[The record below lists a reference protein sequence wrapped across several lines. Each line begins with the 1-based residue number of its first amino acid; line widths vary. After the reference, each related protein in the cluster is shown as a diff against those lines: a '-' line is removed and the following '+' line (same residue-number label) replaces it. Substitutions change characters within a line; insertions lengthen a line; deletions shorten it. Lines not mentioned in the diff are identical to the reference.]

1 MENQSMLVEALAD
14 KTKKLRCTGKAVK
27 LKASEKAVE
36 ELFNTGLVGKLQAD
50 RNINKNAVKA
60 IILKVWRTSK
70 GVQIVDL
77 KENIFLFKFACE
89 GDKRRILELGP
100 WNIEGFPLIL
110 KHWHQNMSV
119 DDLDFSSIPLW
130 VQIHGLP
137 IEYMSKENVEEVG
150 ALVGEVL
157 DVDFTGSGGV
167 CMSKFLRV
175 KVELKV
181 EDPLMSG
188 FFLDRN
194 TQPNL
199 WIRFK
204 YERIAEFCFKCGRLG
219 HLKARC
225 LWADAEVQSNSKEPF
240 GFGPWL
246 KAEAASN
253 RASRWVEFIAG
264 SNQACDEEDMGRKE
278 SVSQEQEES
287 GVHAL
292 QDVGI
297 KETQAVS
304 SRYNLTGFEH
314 GADYVTSKHISL
326 CKVPKYP
333 TPSQPDPQSDSSKP
347 TNLISLIPMETDC
360 LVTTKPVLSAKSE
373 SSTNTG
379 GSRVQQE
386 SSPSKEYQPLLAD
399 PGLSDPSLLIG
410 LSKAQNNVLSWTA
423 YYNEGEQPVLESSKA
438 QSNMELN
445 QIEVCNRGKRKLGE
459 VESPVN
465 LRALKLAKVGSGL
478 LKLESQ
484 SKALKQISQN
494 KTMGRAKVHR
504 KKKIKELAREYAT
517 LMPCNSSQEVNFVD
531 PVSMNDDESL
541 KSKMAEEAGLHMPP
555 KQP

>member
-1 MENQSMLVEALAD
+1 MLVEALTD
-14 KTKKLRCTGKAVK
+14 KTKKLRCTGNAVK

-36 ELFNTGLVGKLQAD
+36 ELFNTGLVGKLLAD

-77 KENIFLFKFACE
+77 KENIFVFKFACE
-89 GDKRRILELGP
+89 
-100 WNIEGFPLIL
+100 
-110 KHWHQNMSV
+110 V

-137 IEYMSKENVEEVG
+137 IEYMSKENAEEIG

-157 DVDFTGSGGV
+157 EVDFTGSGGV

-181 EDPLMSG
+181 EDPLLSG

-225 LWADAEVQSNSKEPF
+225 IWADAEVQSNSKEPF

-253 RASRWVEFIAG
+253 RASRWVEFIADN
-264 SNQACDEEDMGRKE
+264 NQACEEVDVGRKE

-287 GVHAL
+287 RVHAL
-292 QDVGI
+292 QVVGT

-304 SRYNLTGFEH
+304 SRHNLESFEIVT
-314 GADYVTSKHISL
+314 DSVTSKYISL
-326 CKVPKYP
+326 SKVPNYS
-333 TPSQPDPQSDSSKP
+333 TPSQLNTQTNSSET
-347 TNLISLIPMETDC
+347 TNLIPLIPMETDC
-360 LVTTKPVLSAKSE
+360 PVTTKPVISTQSM
-373 SSTNTG
+373 SSTNTES
-379 GSRVQQE
+379 SRIQRE

-399 PGLSDPSLLIG
+399 PGLSDPSVLIG
-410 LSKAQNNVLSWTA
+410 LSKAQDNVLSWTV
-423 YYNEGEQPVLESSKA
+423 YYNEGEKSVLESSKA
-438 QSNMELN
+438 QSTTEIS
-445 QIEVCNRGKRKLGE
+445 QIKVLNRGKRKLEEEG
-459 VESPVN
+459 SPVN
-465 LRALKLAKVGSGL
+465 LRALKLTKVGSGL
-478 LKLESQ
+478 LKLEPQ
-484 SKALKQISQN
+484 SNVFNQISQN
-494 KTMGRAKVHR
+494 KSTGRAKVHR
-504 KKKIKELAREYAT
+504 KKKIKDLARGHAALVPY
-517 LMPCNSSQEVNFVD
+517 NSSQEVNFAD
-531 PVSMNDDESL
+531 PISVIDDESL
-541 KSKMAEEAGLHMPP
+541 KSKVAEEAGLHMPP
-555 KQP
+555 MQP

>member
-1 MENQSMLVEALAD
+1 
-14 KTKKLRCTGKAVK
+14 
-27 LKASEKAVE
+27 
-36 ELFNTGLVGKLQAD
+36 
-50 RNINKNAVKA
+50 
-60 IILKVWRTSK
+60 
-70 GVQIVDL
+70 
-77 KENIFLFKFACE
+77 
-89 GDKRRILELGP
+89 
-100 WNIEGFPLIL
+100 
-110 KHWHQNMSV
+110 
-119 DDLDFSSIPLW
+119 
-130 VQIHGLP
+130 
-137 IEYMSKENVEEVG
+137 MSKENAEEVG
-150 ALVGEVL
+150 TLVGEVL
-157 DVDFTGSGGV
+157 NVDFASSGGV
-167 CMSKFLRV
+167 CMSKILRV

-194 TQPNL
+194 ARPNL

-253 RASRWVEFIAG
+253 RTSRWVEFIAG

-278 SVSQEQEES
+278 SVSQEQEE
-287 GVHAL
+287 
-292 QDVGI
+292 
-297 KETQAVS
+297 
-304 SRYNLTGFEH
+304 RFEH
-314 GADYVTSKHISL
+314 GAHYVTSKHISL
-326 CKVPKYP
+326 CEVPKSP
-333 TPSQPDPQSDSSKP
+333 TPSQPDTQPDSSEP
-347 TNLISLIPMETDC
+347 TNLISLIPMETNC
-360 LVTTKPVLSAKSE
+360 LVTTKPVLSTQSE
-373 SSTNTG
+373 SSTSTE

-399 PGLSDPSLLIG
+399 SGLSDPSLLIG

-423 YYNEGEQPVLESSKA
+423 YYNEGEQSVLESSKA

-445 QIEVCNRGKRKLGE
+445 QIEVCNHGKRKLGE

-484 SKALKQISQN
+484 SKALNQISQN

-504 KKKIKELAREYAT
+504 KKKIKELAREHAA
-517 LMPCNSSQEVNFVD
+517 LVPCNSSQKVNSVD
-531 PVSMNDDESL
+531 PVSMIDDESL

>member
-1 MENQSMLVEALAD
+1 MENQSMLVEALTD

-36 ELFNTGLVGKLQAD
+36 ELFNTGLVGKLLAD

-77 KENIFLFKFACE
+77 KENIFVFKFACE
-89 GDKRRILELGP
+89 GDKKRILELGP

-110 KHWHQNMSV
+110 KQWHQNMSV

-137 IEYMSKENVEEVG
+137 IEYMSKENAEEIG

-157 DVDFTGSGGV
+157 EVDFTGSGGV

-181 EDPLMSG
+181 EDPLLSG

-225 LWADAEVQSNSKEPF
+225 IWADAEVQSNSKEPF

-253 RASRWVEFIAG
+253 RASRWVEFIADN
-264 SNQACDEEDMGRKE
+264 NQACEEVDVGRKE

-287 GVHAL
+287 RVHAL
-292 QDVGI
+292 QVGGT

-304 SRYNLTGFEH
+304 SRHNLASSEIVS
-314 GADYVTSKHISL
+314 DSVTSKYISL
-326 CKVPKYP
+326 SKVPNYS
-333 TPSQPDPQSDSSKP
+333 TPSQPNTQTNSSET
-347 TNLISLIPMETDC
+347 TNLIPLNPMETDC
-360 LVTTKPVLSAKSE
+360 PVTTKPVISTQSMP
-373 SSTNTG
+373 STNTES
-379 GSRVQQE
+379 SRIQRE

-399 PGLSDPSLLIG
+399 PGLSDPSVLIG
-410 LSKAQNNVLSWTA
+410 LSKAQNNVLSWTV
-423 YYNEGEQPVLESSKA
+423 YYNEGEKSALESSKA
-438 QSNMELN
+438 QSNMEIS
-445 QIEVCNRGKRKLGE
+445 QIEVLNRGKRKLEEEG
-459 VESPVN
+459 SPVN
-465 LRALKLAKVGSGL
+465 LRALKLTKVGSGL
-478 LKLESQ
+478 LKLEPQ
-484 SKALKQISQN
+484 SNVFNQISRN
-494 KTMGRAKVHR
+494 KSTGRAKVHR
-504 KKKIKELAREYAT
+504 KKKIKDLAREHAA
-517 LMPCNSSQEVNFVD
+517 LVPCNSSQEK
-531 PVSMNDDESL
+531 ESSDQLNGLLNL
-541 KSKMAEEAGLHMPP
+541 KRCGPKMSLVGL
-555 KQP
+555 